1 MKFLRT
7 AALVLAGLSLFSA
20 CIQQEKVIKLNADG
34 SGTIEET
41 LVMSRQVIE
50 QMKQMSQGFGA
61 LLGGKDKG
69 GAATPFQVLDE
80 KKLRDAADKMG
91 EGVTFVSA
99 KPLSSPLGEGFAA
112 VYSFTDINTVRIDQ
126 NPGENIPG
134 ADNPLLNKNKPKREN
149 VKFEFVKGA
158 PASLTVKLPQ
168 PKDADLPKERPQ
180 IPQGNNEM
188 MGAMMQQ
195 MFKDMKMSLAV
206 EVAGRITQT
215 NAEFKDASRVTLMEM
230 DFNKVLANPEKFKA
244 LAAAQSKTIE
254 EAKTLVKGVDGIK
267 AETQPTVTIRFQ

>member
-7 AALVLAGLSLFSA
+7 AALALATVSLFSA
-20 CIQQEKVIKLNADG
+20 CLQQEKVIKLNADG

-41 LVMSRQVIE
+41 LVMSKQVIE

-61 LLGGKDKG
+61 LLGGKDKA
-69 GAATPFQVLDE
+69 GAAAPFQVLDE
-80 KKLRDAADKMG
+80 NKLRAAAGKMG
-91 EGVTFVSA
+91 EGVTLVSA
-99 KPLSSPLGEGFAA
+99 KPLSSPMGEGFAA
-112 VYSFTDINTVRIDQ
+112 VYAFTDINKVRIDQ

-134 ADNPLLNKNKPKREN
+134 ADNPLLNKNKPKKET
-149 VKFEFVKGA
+149 VKFEFVKGS
-158 PASLTVKLPQ
+158 PATLTVKLPQ
-168 PKDADLPKERPQ
+168 PKDADLPKDRPQ
-180 IPQGNNEM
+180 VPQGGNDM

-206 EVAGRITQT
+206 QVAGRITQT

-244 LAAAQSKTIE
+244 LTQAQPKTIE
-254 EAKTLVKGVDGIK
+254 EAKSLVKGIEGIK
-267 AETQPTVTIRFQ
+267 AETQPTVTIKFQ